1 MTGGFGREAATF
13 DPKIDFKQG
22 SKLVISCLFKFYHG
36 TTPTI
41 VFRWICLVKFIVF

>member
-1 MTGGFGREAATF
+1 MTGGFGREGATF

-22 SKLVISCLFKFYHG
+22 SKLVISCLFKFYH

-41 VFRWICLVKFIVF
+41 DYICLVQSNVF